1 MGPAAGGS
9 RRAGK
14 IWAVPSKERPL
25 AVGSPRIRPGRRPS
39 DPSPSELRL
48 VLSLWPLLVERID
61 GLRLGRGGHAI
72 APIPDQLRWAGLYE
86 LPFPRH
92 LAAAAVAFDMDR
104 ELIGAA
110 RQAIPVA
117 SLARLTSVY
126 VKHDARGSGAG
137 LEGQIAAETW
147 TKASYLRSM
156 RESLRALLV
165 FGLSLNELVGRA
177 RDVGDDRALLD
188 AIRIDPGVILGTTGA
203 TRLARALLEHDGRC
217 VRAVNIALS
226 EGLAPRQRARE
237 RTGVAAVEALAGT
250 AWEELGDRR
259 LLALFRMLR
268 READAHGRTGGR
280 RTRARLARLA
290 AERVSGT
297 GKAPSRA

>member
-1 MGPAAGGS
+1 M
-9 RRAGK
+9 
-14 IWAVPSKERPL
+14 
-25 AVGSPRIRPGRRPS
+25 
-39 DPSPSELRL
+39 
-48 VLSLWPLLVERID
+48 LSLWPLLVERID
-61 GLRLGRGGHAI
+61 GLRLGRGGPAI

-126 VKHDARGSGAG
+126 VKHESRGGGAG

-156 RESLRALLV
+156 RESLRALLAY
-165 FGLSLNELVGRA
+165 GATLNELVGRA
-177 RDVGDDRALLD
+177 RDAGDDRALLD
-188 AIRIDPGVILGTTGA
+188 AVRIDPGVLLGTTGA
-203 TRLARALLEHDGRC
+203 TRLARALLEDDTRF
-217 VRAVNIALS
+217 VRAVNAAMS
-226 EGLAPRQRARE
+226 DGLAPRPRSRE
-237 RTGVAAVEALAGT
+237 QAGVAAVEALAQT

-259 LLALFRMLR
+259 LLAVFRMLR
-268 READAHGRTGGR
+268 REGLTAGRATGR

-290 AERVSGT
+290 GERVPGT
-297 GKAPSRA
+297 GKTRSDG